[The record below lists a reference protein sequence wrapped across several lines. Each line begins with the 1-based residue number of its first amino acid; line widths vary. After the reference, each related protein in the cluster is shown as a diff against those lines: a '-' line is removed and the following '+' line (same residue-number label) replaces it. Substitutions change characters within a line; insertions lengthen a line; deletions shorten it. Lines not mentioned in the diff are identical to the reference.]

1 MTPASAVMVLVV
13 LEVDE
18 KERVPI
24 EEGDVFALVLVGVVD
39 RLLHQDLCIT
49 AEGCRVAAQ
58 ACVTPAELIWR
69 AASLGELL
77 EADDAGSLVVE
88 GSQPSRAAARQ
99 TPVLTFV
106 CPGGSTDRALDKLL
120 VQMEDLFWVICGQ
133 GEVHRID

>member
-1 MTPASAVMVLVV
+1 MVLGVF
-13 LEVDE
+13 EVDE

-24 EEGDVFALVLVGVVD
+24 EEGDVFALVLVGVVN
-39 RLLHQDLCIT
+39 RLLHQDLCIA

-58 ACVTPAELIWR
+58 ACVTPEELIWR

-106 CPGGSTDRALDKLL
+106 CPGGSTDGALDKLL